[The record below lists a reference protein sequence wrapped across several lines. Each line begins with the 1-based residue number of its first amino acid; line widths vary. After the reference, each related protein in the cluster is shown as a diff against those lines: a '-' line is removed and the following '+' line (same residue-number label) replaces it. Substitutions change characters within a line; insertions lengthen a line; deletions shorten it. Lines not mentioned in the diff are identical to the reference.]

1 MFSSMTA
8 IKILLSHLPS
18 KLFESIFYKGILNS
32 QIEKKKQRT
41 NDIVASTV
49 PA

>member
-1 MFSSMTA
+1 MFNSMTA

-18 KLFESIFYKGILNS
+18 KLFEGIFYEGILNS

-41 NDIVASTV
+41 DIIVASAV